1 MKKDKL
7 GAFIDAVYAITITI
21 CIINLERPADVTWQA
36 FWAIKESIIVY
47 SVTFFMMVSMW
58 VQIHYLW
65 EQIERIDHAV
75 VWTCMAFLFTSS
87 FIPYMTGLLIT
98 DNFSNRYFAMAYG
111 LLSVLISLNL
121 LFIQKTAEHCNKDVL
136 TATYKK
142 SILIPNIQIMVID
155 ILIKLVGTAL
165 SILVWPP
172 TILVAV
178 VVSFEYNSIATRI
191 VIKWMRDE
199 TLFNKQKRIELRKQ
213 RYDEFKQRIREKRAK
228 RAAIKR
234 EHLQQVKE
242 HAQAKKQKKNIQK
255 EKFVQYVSNNSK
267 KKK

>member
-21 CIINLERPADVTWQA
+21 CIINLERPADVSWGA
-36 FWAIKESIIVY
+36 FWAIKDSIIVY
-47 SVTFFMMVSMW
+47 SITFFMMVSMW

-75 VWTCMAFLFTSS
+75 VWTCMTFLFTSS
-87 FIPYMTGLLIT
+87 FIPYMTGLLVSN
-98 DNFSNRYFAMAYG
+98 NFSNKYFAVAYG
-111 LLSVLISLNL
+111 LLTVLISLNL
-121 LFIQKTAEHCNKDVL
+121 LFIQKAAEHCNKDVL
-136 TATYKK
+136 TAKYNK
-142 SILIPNIQIMVID
+142 SILIPNIRIMAVD
-155 ILIKLVGTAL
+155 ILIKLVGTVL
-165 SILVWPP
+165 SVLIWPP

-199 TLFNKQKRIELRKQ
+199 TIFNKQKRIELRKQ
-213 RYDEFKQRIREKRAK
+213 RYNEFKQRIREKRA
-228 RAAIKR
+228 RRTALKR

-242 HAQAKKQKKNIQK
+242 YAQMKKQKKDSQREN
-255 EKFVQYVSNNSK
+255 FVQYVSNNSK